1 MKFLNALTVRGK
13 LSFAFGSVLVLM
25 MLLGG
30 FAVLQLSRVH
40 GHTEALLN
48 DRLPGVRDSL
58 RMAEAATRYRVRE
71 YRLLIS
77 TKEELANAVDR
88 MAKGRD
94 DFETAQKS
102 YARNIDS
109 DAERKLY
116 EQAVAGWKSYV
127 EALSQALPLMQ
138 AGKAEAARELVSG
151 ADGLKRFDAMVA
163 GVKKLAE
170 YNDLQAKDDSAR
182 SDQAFSEG
190 RLGVLGS
197 MAAALV
203 CAIGLGWLISRAIS
217 EPLKEAVVLAQAV
230 ATGDLTRAPT
240 ATGKDEVAQLMR
252 ALGDMVTQL
261 RTVVAEVRGG
271 VESVGT
277 ASAEIANGNLDLSQR
292 TEEQASNLQQTSASM
307 EQLTSTVKHNADN
320 ARTASKLASDATD
333 VAERGGKAVGEVVT
347 TMEAISD
354 SSKRMSDIIGVID
367 GIAFQTN
374 ILALNAAVEAARAG
388 EQGRGFAV
396 VASEVRSL
404 AQRSAGAAKEIKE
417 LIQQS
422 VSRVDGGAKL
432 VAQAGQT
439 MSDVV
444 TQIKRVHGLVG
455 EIATASL
462 QQSQGIEQV
471 GHAVAQLDQV
481 TQQNAALVEQSAA
494 AADSMK
500 QQAQKL
506 AHTMSIFNLEPRARS
521 FA

>member
-13 LSFAFGSVLVLM
+13 LSFAFGCVLLLM

-30 FAVLQLSRVH
+30 LAVLQLSRVNNQA
-40 GHTEALLN
+40 ESLLN
-48 DRLPGVRDSL
+48 DRLPGVRDSA
-58 RMAEAATRYRVRE
+58 RMAETATRYRVRE

-77 TKEELANAVDR
+77 TKEELANALDR

-94 DFETAQKS
+94 DFDAAQKS
-102 YARNIDS
+102 YAKNIGD

-127 EALSQALPLMQ
+127 ESTSQALPLMQ
-138 AGKAEAARELVSG
+138 AGKFEAARELVSG
-151 ADGLKRFDAMVA
+151 AEGLKRFDNMLA

-170 YNDLQAKDDSAR
+170 YNDLQAKEDAAR
-182 SDQAFSEG
+182 SEKAFADG
-190 RLGVLGS
+190 RTGVLVAV
-197 MAAALV
+197 AAALAL
-203 CAIGLGWLISRAIS
+203 AIGLGWLISRSIS
-217 EPLKEAVVLAQAV
+217 QPLKEAVLLAQAV
-230 ATGDLTRAPT
+230 ASGDLTRAPT
-240 ATGKDEVAQLMR
+240 SSGKDEVAQLTR

-277 ASAEIANGNLDLSQR
+277 ASSEIANGNLDLSQR

-320 ARTASKLASDATD
+320 ARAASQLASDATD

-422 VSRVDGGAKL
+422 VGRVDGGAKL

-444 TQIKRVHGLVG
+444 SQIKRVHGLVG

-462 QQSQGIEQV
+462 EQSQGIEQV

-500 QQAQKL
+500 HQAQKL
-506 AHTMSIFNLEPRARS
+506 AQTMSVFNVG
-521 FA
+521 